1 MKNLSRSITLLLIL
15 LLSSCDQDMVYDHY
29 LHTEDGIWKWQ
40 EAKEFEV
47 DMTDTLS
54 MHNIY
59 LQLRHTVEYPMSN
72 LYIFVHIKGP
82 SGQLLKDTVNLVL
95 AKPDG
100 RWIGKGTG
108 NLRELQ
114 LLYRKNTKFSL
125 SGTYTFIL
133 EQGMRNPELPVT
145 DLGIRIERIKSD

>member
-1 MKNLSRSITLLLIL
+1 MKHLIQPLTLLLVL
-15 LLSSCDQDMVYDHY
+15 LLSSCDPDMVYDQY
-29 LHTEDGIWKWQ
+29 IHTEGGLWRWQ
-40 EAKEFEV
+40 DAPEFKI
-47 DMTDTLS
+47 DMADTLS

-59 LQLRHTVEYPMSN
+59 LQVRHTVEYPMSN
-72 LYIFVHIKGP
+72 LYIFVHVKGP
-82 SGQLLKDTVNLVL
+82 TGQLIQDTVNLVL

-100 RWIGKGTG
+100 RWIGRGTG

-114 LLYRKNTKFSL
+114 LLYRKNTKFAQ
-125 SGTYTFIL
+125 SGTYTFTL